1 MNDKSNSK
9 RILTLLMAL
18 MLSAAMVLTGCS
30 GSGGEEGSQSD
41 AEGEGS
47 GKVMVLYTSDIH
59 CGVDDGFGFAGL
71 EAVRDQLESQ
81 GYETI
86 LVDNG
91 DAIQG
96 DSIGM
101 MSKGEKIIELMNI
114 LKYDVATFG
123 NHEFDYTVPNMEE
136 LVKKADF
143 PYISCNFTKNG
154 ELVYDPYIIKEA
166 GGIKIA
172 FVGVTTPT
180 TLRTCLP
187 EYFQDENG
195 KQIYGFKE
203 GGDGEELYAAVQ
215 EAVDSARAEGAD
227 YVYIMGH
234 MGIKATDAPWTYAD
248 VIEHTSGI
256 DVFLDGHSHDTEQVV
271 MKDKEGKDVVRTA
284 CGTKLQAI
292 GYSELSKDEGVID
305 TNIWTW
311 NNDKSVPDLLGV
323 DNEAGEAVDKALDE
337 LKEELDVVIGKS
349 TSDLTIFDPE
359 VKNNDGSP
367 VRMVR
372 RAETN
377 LGDFCPDAIRDRM
390 DADIALVN
398 GGSIRVDLKKGDITY
413 GNILEVFPFNN
424 NLIKLE
430 VTGQQILDALE
441 WGSRSLPDENG
452 GFLQVSGMSY
462 EVDVNIPSTCTEE
475 DEMFTGVSGERRVKN
490 VMVGGE
496 PIDPAAT
503 YTVAGSDFLL
513 TGHGDGHTAFDG
525 ATVLAGSGMLDSEA
539 LITYIK
545 ETLGGEI
552 GSEYSDPYGDGRI
565 RIIQ

>member
-71 EAVRDQLESQ
+71 RAVRDQLESQ

-372 RAETN
+372 RADTN

>member
-59 CGVDDGFGFAGL
+59 CGVDDGFGFAGIK
-71 EAVRDQLESQ
+71 AVRDQLESQ

-398 GGSIRVDLKKGDITY
+398 GGSIRVDLEKGDITY

>member
-59 CGVDDGFGFAGL
+59 CGVDDGFGLAGL
-71 EAVRDQLESQ
+71 KAVRDQLESQ

-101 MSKGEKIIELMNI
+101 MSKGEKIIELMNT

-305 TNIWTW
+305 TNIWMW

-349 TSDLTIFDPE
+349 TADLTIFDPE

-377 LGDFCPDAIRDRM
+377 LGDFCPDAIRDQM

-398 GGSIRVDLKKGDITY
+398 GGSIRVDMKKGDITY

-545 ETLGGEI
+545 DTLGGEI

>member
-71 EAVRDQLESQ
+71 RAVRDQLESQ

-441 WGSRSLPDENG
+441 WGARSLPDENG